1 MRDAGRDHQTASV
14 LLNSLSETDRR
25 DLFAQAHGATFPPGR
40 MIFSR
45 ADPGDTLLLIE
56 EGRIEISITSLSGRK
71 SVLNHMGPGE
81 ALGEIALL
89 DGGLRS
95 ADAIAATQV
104 RGLILHRRDVMAF
117 LKDRPHALF
126 ALVAELC
133 GKVRNASEMF
143 ATQAQT
149 EAPSRLAR
157 SLIRLAERWGED
169 TRKGS
174 LLPSERF
181 SQSDLGDYSGISRE
195 NVNRRLRAWA
205 ADGIIDMTPQGILLR
220 DSDALRLIAEL

>member
-1 MRDAGRDHQTASV
+1 MGDVEPARPSRSLLLSSLCDADRQA
-14 LLNSLSETDRR
+14 LLS
-25 DLFAQAHGATFPPGR
+25 QAHSTSFDSGQ
-40 MIFSR
+40 MIFSC

-56 EGRIEISITSLSGRK
+56 TGRVEISITSLSGRK

-95 ADAIAATQV
+95 ADAVAATEV
-104 RGLILHRRDVMAF
+104 RGLVLNRRDVMAF
-117 LKDRPHALF
+117 LHDRPGALF

-149 EAPSRLAR
+149 DAPSRLAR
-157 SLIRLAERWGED
+157 ALIRLAERWGKETPD
-169 TRKGS
+169 GTV
-174 LLPSERF
+174 LPSDRF
-181 SQSDLGDYSGISRE
+181 SQTDLGEYSGISRE

-205 ADGIIDMTPQGILLR
+205 KDGLIAMTPEGIVLV
-220 DSDALRLIAEL
+220 DVAALHGIADL

>member
-1 MRDAGRDHQTASV
+1 MGEKRPEDPSGSV
-14 LLNSLSETDRR
+14 LLSSLPDG
-25 DLFAQAHGATFPPGR
+25 DLGDLLSLAHHASYAAGQ

-45 ADPGDTLLLIE
+45 ADLGETLLLIE
-56 EGRIEISITSLSGRK
+56 EGRVEISITALSGRK

-89 DGGLRS
+89 DGGPRS
-95 ADAIAATQV
+95 ADAVATTPV
-104 RGLILHRRDVMAF
+104 RGLLLYRRDVMGF
-117 LKDRPHALF
+117 LRERPQALF

-157 SLIRLAERWGED
+157 ALIRLAERWGED
-169 TRKGS
+169 TDKGA

-181 SQSDLGDYSGISRE
+181 SQSDLGDFSGISRE

-205 ADGIIDMTPQGILLR
+205 GDGIIEMTPQGIYIR
-220 DSDALRLIAEL
+220 DRDALREIAGL

>member
-1 MRDAGRDHQTASV
+1 MGEMPPDQPSRSV
-14 LLNSLSETDRR
+14 LLTSLTDTDRS
-25 DLFAQAHGATFPPGR
+25 DLLALAHRASFHSGQ

-45 ADPGDTLLLIE
+45 TDPGDTLLLIE
-56 EGRIEISITSLSGRK
+56 EGVIEISITSLSGRK

-95 ADAIAATQV
+95 ADAVATAPV
-104 RGLILHRRDVMAF
+104 RGLLLYRRDVMAF
-117 LKDRPHALF
+117 LRDRPHALF

-157 SLIRLAERWGED
+157 SLIRLGDRWGTE
-169 TRKGS
+169 GAGGV
-174 LLPSERF
+174 LLPSTRF
-181 SQSDLGDYSGISRE
+181 SQSDLGEYSGLSRE

-205 ADGIIDMTPQGILLR
+205 GEGIVEITPEGILLR
-220 DSDALRLIAEL
+220 DAGALRDIAGD

>member
-1 MRDAGRDHQTASV
+1 MVDALPAFQSSSV
-14 LLNSLSETDRR
+14 LLSSLSDADRET
-25 DLFAQAHGATFPPGR
+25 LLAHAHRAAFTSGQ

-56 EGRIEISITSLSGRK
+56 EGRIEISITSFSGRK

-81 ALGEIALL
+81 ALGEIAML

-95 ADAIAATQV
+95 ADAVAATDV
-104 RGLILHRRDVMAF
+104 RGLVIHRRDVMAF
-117 LKDRPHALF
+117 LGDRPQALF
-126 ALVAELC
+126 ALVSELC

-157 SLIRLAERWGED
+157 ALIRLADRWGEE
-169 TRKGS
+169 TPAGT
-174 LLPSERF
+174 LLSAERF
-181 SQSDLGDYSGISRE
+181 SQSDLGEFSGISRE
-195 NVNRRLRAWA
+195 NVNRRLRGWA
-205 ADGIIDMTPQGILLR
+205 EDGLIEMTPQGI
-220 DSDALRLIAEL
+220 ALKDVRALHDLAQF